1 MSYALIMA
9 SEKVKVTVNDKIG
22 AQGILKQYIKNSL
35 QALSSLAIISL
46 KKMENYTI
54 HNIYINITKYREK

>member
-9 SEKVKVTVNDKIG
+9 SEKVKVIVNDKIG

-35 QALSSLAIISL
+35 
-46 KKMENYTI
+46 
-54 HNIYINITKYREK
+54 